1 MKNPLPS
8 TILSSIW
15 ALLLFAFTATSQ
27 VADTTNRPVA
37 GILVNTTEANVGTYT
52 LPDPLKLDNGQLVKD
67 AKTWTDQRRPELLK
81 YYASEIYGRIP
92 ATAPKVTW
100 QVVSNDANA
109 LGGTANFKQ
118 LAGHMG
124 SLDGPAIGVTLYTPA
139 KATKPAPILVSIS
152 FNFGAGARG
161 RGRGA
166 GNTNAPATNVAP
178 RTGTVAAPANATP
191 GATAGRGAF
200 GGGRGGAMAM
210 RGSPSELIS
219 HGYAYASIVYN
230 SIETDTEG
238 QTNVNLV
245 RKLALAPGQTTPAAD
260 EWGAIAA
267 WAWGI
272 SRVVDYLE
280 TDTAVDAKRIA
291 ITGVSRLG
299 KTVLWAGA
307 SDSRIALVIASCSG
321 EGGAALARR
330 NYGETIA
337 HLVAP
342 SRYPYQFAGNYAK
355 YAKDPSQLAVDTHCL
370 IALMAP
376 RPLLLQTGNTDNWS
390 DPKGEFLAAVAAK
403 PVYALFGKKGP
414 DSDVMPEA
422 GQLVGDTLAYY
433 MHAGGHGTVPSDWDI
448 YLKFLDQNLK
458 P

>member
-1 MKNPLPS
+1 MKNS
-8 TILSSIW
+8 ILSYIVFSTGTI
-15 ALLLFAFTATSQ
+15 LLFACAALSQ
-27 VADTTNRPVA
+27 VADAPNGTVA
-37 GILVNTTEANVGTYT
+37 GIPVNYTESRVGTYT
-52 LPDPLKLDNGQLVKD
+52 LPDLLKLENGQSVND
-67 AKTWTDQRRPELLK
+67 AKTWTEQRRPELLK
-81 YYASEIYGRIP
+81 YYASEIYGRVP

-100 QVVSNDANA
+100 QVVSNDASA
-109 LGGTANFKQ
+109 LGGNAVLKE

-124 SLDGPAIGVTLYTPA
+124 SPDGPAITVTLYTPA
-139 KATKPAPILVSIS
+139 KAAKPVPTLVSIS
-152 FNFGAGARG
+152 FNFPSGGRRRGTGATNATSAGPREGTPAASTNAAAAGAVG
-161 RGRGA
+161 RD
-166 GNTNAPATNVAP
+166 
-178 RTGTVAAPANATP
+178 
-191 GATAGRGAF
+191 
-200 GGGRGGAMAM
+200 GGMAM
-210 RGSPSELIS
+210 RGTPAELIS
-219 HGYAYASIVYN
+219 HGFGYARIIYN
-230 SIETDTEG
+230 TIETDVEG
-238 QTNVNLV
+238 QTNVNLA
-245 RKLALAPGQTTPAAD
+245 RKLALFPGQTAPAAD

-280 TDTAVDAKRIA
+280 TDSAVDSKRIA

-307 SDSRIALVIASCSG
+307 NDPRIALVIASCSG

-342 SRYPYQFAGNYAK
+342 VRYPYQFAGNYAK
-355 YAKDPSQLAVDTHCL
+355 YATDPSRLAVDTHCL

-376 RPLLLQTGNTDNWS
+376 RPLLLQTGDSDRWS

-403 PVYALFGKKGP
+403 PVYELFGKRGP
-414 DSDVMPEA
+414 DDDKLPHA
-422 GQLVGDTLAYY
+422 GQLVGDALAYY

-448 YLKFLDQNLK
+448 YLRFLEQHLK